1 MSSDPNEQ
9 ADDDEMVFFVESEEL
24 DADKLDEEGEE

>member
-9 ADDDEMVFFVESEEL
+9 ADDEMVFYVEAEEL
-24 DADKLDEEGEE
+24 DADKLDEEDEE